1 MPKNDKKN
9 SSLVDLDDNIVRD
22 AIQKTLGRQYTD
34 EEIENM
40 ALDLASESP
49 EFLEL
54 ERIYEQGLGSYPF
67 ADHEVFV
74 PVDEEGDEII
84 PSDIEVLKYLSS
96 QFVRRVIVVF
106 DLG

>member
-54 ERIYEQGLGSYPF
+54 ERIYEQGL
-67 ADHEVFV
+67 
-74 PVDEEGDEII
+74 
-84 PSDIEVLKYLSS
+84 
-96 QFVRRVIVVF
+96 
-106 DLG
+106 